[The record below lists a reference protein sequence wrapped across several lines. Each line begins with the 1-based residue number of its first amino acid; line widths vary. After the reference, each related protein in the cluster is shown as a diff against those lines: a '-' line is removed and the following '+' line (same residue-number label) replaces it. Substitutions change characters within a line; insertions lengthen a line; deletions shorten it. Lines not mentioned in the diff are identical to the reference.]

1 MKILIFGTI
10 GALLIGSF
18 TGAWAVATIT
28 GADIIDGS
36 IKSLDIGDKT
46 VANVDLATDAV
57 DGNKIKNGSIK
68 NLDLATDVVTSPK
81 IKDGTIQKQDL
92 SSSVVTPGGV
102 SKVIFGTCTVLLSAQ
117 ANGEGFDK
125 CAPAEGVQLSNKII
139 AEVSSTARIDV
150 LSTAT
155 GDNCAEKE
163 NDNGGLPCEEF
174 EIEFI
179 NRENFPLNNVP
190 AQIEYIAFH

>member
-1 MKILIFGTI
+1 MKILIFGII
-10 GALLIGSF
+10 GALLVGTF

-28 GADIIDGS
+28 GLDIVDGS
-36 IKSLDIGDKT
+36 IKSIDIGDKT
-46 VANVDLATDAV
+46 VANIDLATDAV
-57 DGNKIKNGSIK
+57 DGNKIKNASIK
-68 NLDLATDVVTSPK
+68 NGDLASDIVTSPK

-92 SSSVVTPGGV
+92 SSTVVIPGGV

-125 CAPAEGVQLSNKII
+125 CAPAPGVQLSDKII
-139 AEVSSTARIDV
+139 AEVSSFVRINV

-155 GDNCAEKE
+155 GDNCAEIE

-179 NRENFPLNNVP
+179 NHENFALNNVP
-190 AQIEYIAFH
+190 AHVEYIAFH